1 MTAPLEAPVPGPAPV
16 SKAVADLRKDDPRT
30 AVELW
35 KRRVAASPEAV
46 AFRYFDK
53 GAWQGMTFREAD
65 ASARE
70 IAAGLV
76 ARGVVPGDRVCI
88 VSQTRLEWVL
98 CDVAIMLAGGI
109 AVPVYASN
117 TAEQC
122 EFIVR
127 DAGAKIVLVEDA
139 VQRDKLVALRDKL
152 FTVAHLI
159 QLTGD
164 SPVGLTPPPVAGVP
178 APSRFVQALAELRAA
193 GRQWGVAHPGELDAH
208 AETVT
213 PESMFTIIYTS
224 GTTGVPKGVVLTHDN
239 LVAGVCSA
247 IRAMQIV
254 TLDVHYLFL
263 PLAHVLGRELE
274 WATIQM
280 GCETAFSRG
289 TAQIKEDLVA
299 IRPTFM
305 AGVPRI
311 FEKFFTGV
319 KAALEQGSG
328 LKRKIA
334 AWALRVGAAHS
345 AARRAGQPGGGFAY
359 WLADRLVFSKLRARL
374 GLDRASFL
382 ISGGAPL
389 AAEIAEFFLGAGVLI
404 LEGYGLTETMAA
416 AYLNTRERFRFGT
429 VGPALDVVECK
440 IADDGEIL
448 MRGPSVFRQYYN
460 NPAETAEIGRARR
473 LVPFGRHRPAR
484 GRLPAHHR
492 SQEGSDRHRRRQ
504 EDRAAGARE
513 RAEGALAAVQPGAG
527 LRRQASVLRRARDI
541 VGRRAQALRR
551 RRVRGAGR
559 VARGEGG
566 AAGRDRRAEQEPGVV
581 RIDQEVRDPAR
592 GPDRGFRR
600 FHAEAE
606 REAQGRH
613 REVPAGHRRAVPRLA
628 LPPLGSRSPRLA
640 SPSLAWLRGA
650 PLAFWL
656 RGPRAVC
663 APPCS
668 NTFQRRPADLLD
680 GRPWP
685 LKELRAEG
693 HTQPTSFSTR
703 CFATP

>member
-1 MTAPLEAPVPGPAPV
+1 MTAPLEAPVPGPALV
-16 SKAVADLRKDDPRT
+16 SKAIADLRKDDPST

-35 KRRVAASPEAV
+35 KRRVAATPEAV

-53 GAWQGMTFREAD
+53 DAWQGMTFREAD
-65 ASARE
+65 AAARE

-109 AVPVYASN
+109 AVPIYASN

-127 DAGAKIVLVEDA
+127 DAGAKLVLVEDA
-139 VQRDKLVALRDKL
+139 VQRDKLAALRDKL

-164 SPVGLTPPPVAGVP
+164 PPVGLTPPPVQGVP
-178 APSRFVQALAELRAA
+178 APSRFVQSLVELRAA

-208 AETVT
+208 GDAVT

-311 FEKFFTGV
+311 FEKFYTGV
-319 KAALEQGSG
+319 KAALDQGSG

-345 AARRAGQPGGGFAY
+345 AALRAGKPGGGFAY
-359 WLADRLVFSKLRARL
+359 WVADRLVFSKLRARL

-404 LEGYGLTETMAA
+404 LEGYGLTETVAA
-416 AYLNTRERFRFGT
+416 AFLNTRERFRFGT

-460 NPAETAEIGRARR
+460 NPAETAAGVEPDGWFHSGDIGQLEDGFLRITDRKKDLIVTAVGKKVAPQALENALKARSPLFSQV
-473 LVPFGRHRPAR
+473 LVYGDKRPYCVALVTLSDEARKHFG
-484 GRLPAHHR
+484 
-492 SQEGSDRHRRRQ
+492 
-504 EDRAAGARE
+504 GAE
-513 RAEGALAAVQPGAG
+513 FETLAASPEVKA
-527 LRRQASVLRRARDI
+527 
-541 VGRRAQALRR
+541 ALQ
-551 RRVRGAGR
+551 V
-559 VARGEGG
+559 E
-566 AAGRDRRAEQEPGVV
+566 
-581 RIDQEVRDPAR
+581 ID
-592 GPDRGFRR
+592 
-600 FHAEAE
+600 
-606 REAQGRH
+606 
-613 REVPAGHRRAVPRLA
+613 A
-628 LPPLGSRSPRLA
+628 LNKSLA
-640 SPSLAWLRGA
+640 SFESIKKFAIL
-650 PLAFWL
+650 
-656 RGPRAVC
+656 
-663 APPCS
+663 
-668 NTFQRRPADLLD
+668 PADLTEASGDLTPKLSVK
-680 GRPWP
+680 R
-685 LKELRAEG
+685 KVVIEKYRAVIEALYG
-693 HTQPTSFSTR
+693 D
-703 CFATP
+703 